1 MMLTFCPKMTGICTC
16 VMTNPRIC
24 RQQSANL
31 TIHDGETMGLSWK
44 PQAMSAVPRLFYSTS
59 FGGAVAMTPYHFRRV
74 HGYANTYYSWGR
86 EDDDM
91 SARLGIAGLP
101 LHRRDFAFARYTML
115 KHKHESGNK
124 PNPVRNR
131 RYFRAVKLWRKD
143 RYQHVRYTIVTE
155 GLQHRSLYYLLSVN
169 LHPPYRDF
177 DYAKP
182 RNATRRRPHKQRLN
196 S

>member
-1 MMLTFCPKMTGICTC
+1 MKRFNYSCLIFHDVDLLPEDDRNLYMCDDEPTHL
-16 VMTNPRIC
+16 
-24 RQQSANL
+24 SA
-31 TIHDGETMGLSWK
+31 TISKFNYT
-44 PQAMSAVPRLFYSTS
+44 LFYSTS